1 MTVATFVLES
11 TWIEDWDGAGA
22 GESWSDEEA
31 ENALTWLSNIG
42 SGAASGAATGAVAGP
57 WGALIGGLVG
67 GGLGAA
73 QTALQQNQQ
82 NQQPKPPPPA
92 PAAPQRPAPSA
103 ARPAP
108 APRPAPTR
116 TIAVPRPAPTRPAP
130 TTPAAPAGSVSTTDV
145 AALVTTLAPM
155 LLALGQQLA
164 STPSAPAAVAPE
176 SWPEWPEDSDP
187 WPVGEDVEPTEPLE
201 VPPSLE
207 TWGEP
212 EPFADTVPPA
222 YDEPAGDEAYEAFPS
237 DEWESEVESEV
248 ESAAEC
254 WPAESEWQEVPA

>member
-11 TWIEDWDGAGA
+11 TWVEDWDGAGA
-22 GESWSDEEA
+22 GESWTDEDA
-31 ENALTWLSNIG
+31 ENALTWLTNIG

-82 NQQPKPPPPA
+82 A
-92 PAAPQRPAPSA
+92 QRPPTPPA

-108 APRPAPTR
+108 APAPRPAPRPAPPPTR

-130 TTPAAPAGSVSTTDV
+130 SPAAAPPAASVSAADV
-145 AALVTTLAPM
+145 ASLVTTLAPM

-164 STPSAPAAVAPE
+164 STPSAPAGAALE
-176 SWPEWPEDSDP
+176 ASGEGWPDRPEDVDL
-187 WPVGEDVEPTEPLE
+187 WPVGDDVDPDESYGTPEATETYVEAAP
-201 VPPSLE
+201 
-207 TWGEP
+207 
-212 EPFADTVPPA
+212 
-222 YDEPAGDEAYEAFPS
+222 EAYGET
-237 DEWESEVESEV
+237 EGHEGYGGETESE
-248 ESAAEC
+248 AEC
-254 WPAESEWQEVPA
+254 WPPESDWQEVPT